1 MEEDVRAALLDRYY
15 KDSESL
21 QLQEFV
27 SEALDNFLQ
36 IIYPVHATMLA
47 YQSPSLGLFPRGKSQ
62 HARVRDNIYCA
73 AALWCFSLAYRYQLD
88 QIGLVRHEWLQFPK
102 HVNSLDPHTHPCRF
116 MLLEAIS
123 LIPGPLT
130 PSSF

>member
-1 MEEDVRAALLDRYY
+1 MEEDVRAALLNRYY

-88 QIGLVRHEWLQFPK
+88 QIGLVDMNGF
-102 HVNSLDPHTHPCRF
+102 NSPNMQIAWIPYS
-116 MLLEAIS
+116 S
-123 LIPGPLT
+123 LPVHAVGGN
-130 PSSF
+130 